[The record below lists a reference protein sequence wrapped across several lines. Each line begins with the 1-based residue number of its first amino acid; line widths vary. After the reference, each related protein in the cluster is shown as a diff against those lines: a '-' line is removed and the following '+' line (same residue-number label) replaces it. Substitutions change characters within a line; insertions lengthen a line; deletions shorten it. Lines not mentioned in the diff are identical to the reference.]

1 MFVLWRTRCNHDAA
15 LLIPTALPVHTM
27 CIVRPRRVR
36 LSPRTN
42 RFLADGRGNSVRHFA
57 KSGILPLSELRIF
70 GLLMASETTIPGA
83 FVSRAPS
90 GTHDFFL
97 TCSDGRAGVIID
109 SGKRPSEIYC
119 ILSTDAARARA
130 RATDTHTYL
139 ACFMSCVTKRSYPS
153 RNLARHGRTLRQD
166 CTAH

>member
-1 MFVLWRTRCNHDAA
+1 MQSRRCTFDPHGLTGAHDVYCSVPARKT
-15 LLIPTALPVHTM
+15 I
-27 CIVRPRRVR
+27 
-36 LSPRTN
+36 SRTN

-57 KSGILPLSELRIF
+57 KSGILPLSEPCIS
-70 GLLMASETTIPGA
+70 GLLMASEKTISAA

-90 GTHDFFL
+90 GTHDFFSFYL
-97 TCSDGRAGVIID
+97 FRRGAGVIID
-109 SGKRPSEIYC
+109 SETAAFEIYC
-119 ILSTDAARARA
+119 ISSTDTA

-153 RNLARHGRTLRQD
+153 RNLARHGRNVP